1 MLAQYIDEV
10 QGHLN
15 DSGGQ
20 FFTIP
25 RLTGYINRSR
35 RRIAAVSGC
44 LRIIPPGTQTVPGQ
58 EVYPFAAWNALAQQ
72 IVPQAQSILACR
84 SLAIGI
90 GGAWAQ
96 DPATEQWSIQK
107 GTWKPM
113 WKRLV
118 WTDFQAR
125 FRIYGGTFYGTIS
138 QPGWYSQYG
147 EGPLGALYLAP
158 IPSIAAP
165 MEVDLTLIPK
175 PLQNDND
182 SEPIPYPWVDAVS
195 YWATV
200 LALWQQQR
208 KEDAQGM
215 AELFANDLPMCAAVV
230 CPQLVMNAYGATLR
244 SA

>member
-15 DSGGQ
+15 DSGAQ

-25 RLTGYINRSR
+25 RLTGYINRAR

-44 LRIIPPGTQTVPGQ
+44 IRVMPPGTQTVPGQ
-58 EVYPFAAWNALAQQ
+58 EKYPFAAWNALAMQ
-72 IVPQAQSILACR
+72 VCPQAQSILSCR

-90 GGAWAQ
+90 GGAWQQ
-96 DPATEQWSIQK
+96 DDNGNWAIRQ

-113 WKRLV
+113 WKRIV

-138 QPGWYSQYG
+138 QPGWYAQYG

-165 MEVDLTLIPK
+165 LEVDLTLIPK
-175 PLQNDND
+175 PLLTDND
-182 SEPIPYPWVDAVS
+182 VEPISYPWADAVS
-195 YWATV
+195 YWAAC
-200 LALWQQQR
+200 LALIQQQR
-208 KEDAQGM
+208 KEDAQSM
-215 AELFANDLPMCAAVV
+215 AELFNTDLPMCAAVV